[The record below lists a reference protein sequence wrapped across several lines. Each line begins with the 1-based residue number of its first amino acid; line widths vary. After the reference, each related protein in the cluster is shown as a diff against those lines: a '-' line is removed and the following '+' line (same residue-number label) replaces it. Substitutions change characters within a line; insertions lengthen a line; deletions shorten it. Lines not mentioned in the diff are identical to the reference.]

1 MALPIIAAAGAG
13 MLVGYALSRYG
24 NNNYYG
30 DNNVVVGGNN
40 NTVNVYNNVNI
51 NLGAFPVGLHGQI
64 PPHIIIQLIL
74 ILIQLLQA
82 QRCGCEYPPIFG
94 PVGGVGLPGTCIG
107 MPPVDVPFIGGPFI
121 GPTLPPIAGPFPGP
135 TFPPTLPPFPRPPSA
150 IDYGIAIGGAVG
162 GTVGGIAGGL
172 VGWQAGGAIGAA
184 LGTAILPGV
193 GTLIGGLLG
202 SFIGAIGGSAI
213 GQGVGRFVGG
223 LVGGVVGAFVEAG
236 KSIFNGVKRLLG
248 FG

>member
-13 MLVGYALSRYG
+13 MLAGYALSQYG

-30 DNNVVVGGNN
+30 NNNIVVRGNN
-40 NTVNVYNNVNI
+40 NNVNVYNNVNINI

-82 QRCGCEYPPIFG
+82 QQCGCGYPPIFG
-94 PVGGVGLPGTCIG
+94 PVGGVGLPGTSIG
-107 MPPVDVPFIGGPFI
+107 MPPVDVVPFWGNGPFI
-121 GPTLPPIAGPFPGP
+121 DPQMLPLIPFHG
-135 TFPPTLPPFPRPPSA
+135 TTLPPFPRPPSA
-150 IDYGIAIGGAVG
+150 IDYGMAIGGAVG
-162 GTVGGIAGGL
+162 GTVGGIAGGI